1 MYNLKPIF
9 YDDFACQGDK
19 CVYTCCGGWG
29 IPFTSQMKNKYLEL
43 NNEEDL
49 FVKSTT
55 HENYFIKFNKKHM
68 CPLCNE
74 RQLCSLVIE

>member
-29 IPFTSQMKNKYLEL
+29 IPFTSQMKINIL
-43 NNEEDL
+43 
-49 FVKSTT
+49 S
-55 HENYFIKFNKKHM
+55 
-68 CPLCNE
+68 
-74 RQLCSLVIE
+74 